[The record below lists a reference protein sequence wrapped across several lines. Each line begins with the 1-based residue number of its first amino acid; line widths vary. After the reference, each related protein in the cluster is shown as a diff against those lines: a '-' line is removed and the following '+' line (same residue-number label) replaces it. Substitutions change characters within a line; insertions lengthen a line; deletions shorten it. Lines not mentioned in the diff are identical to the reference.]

1 MMKNLKLLIPLILTI
16 AFVGCQSGENNSSAK
31 KAVSDQE
38 VAQAKSQLEELGI
51 EISDQS
57 LLEKAEKGETETVS
71 LLLKAGV
78 SPDVTDNNNNSP
90 LMLATNR
97 LNTETAIA
105 LIEAGADLNLSG
117 QRGRTALMQ
126 ATISGSIAVLNA
138 LIQGGADLNAKDN
151 KGNTALKLAKEF
163 PQAAKA
169 EKILIEAGAKK

>member
-1 MMKNLKLLIPLILTI
+1 MKNFKLLIPLIFII
-16 AFVGCQSGENNSSAK
+16 AFVVCQSGENKSPAT

-38 VAQAKSQLEELGI
+38 VAQAKEQLEELGI
-51 EISDQS
+51 ELSDQS
-57 LLEKAEKGETETVS
+57 LLEMAEKGETETVS

-78 SPDVTDNNNNSP
+78 SPDVTDNNNVCP
-90 LMLATNR
+90 LMLAAING
-97 LNTETAIA
+97 NTETAIV

-117 QRGRTALMQ
+117 QRGRTPLMA
-126 ATISGSIAVLNA
+126 ATVRGNMELLNA

-151 KGNTALKLAKEF
+151 KSNTALKLAKEF

>member
-1 MMKNLKLLIPLILTI
+1 MKNLKLLMPLILTI
-16 AFVGCQSGENNSSAK
+16 AFVVCQSGEDKSSAT

-38 VAQAKSQLEELGI
+38 VAQAKEQLQELGI
-51 EISDQS
+51 ELSDQS

-78 SPDVTDNNNNSP
+78 SPDVTDKNNNSP
-90 LMLATNR
+90 LMLATNWG
-97 LNTETAIA
+97 NTETAIV

-117 QRGRTALMQ
+117 QRGRTALMA
-126 ATISGSIAVLNA
+126 ATIRGSMELLNA

-151 KGNTALKLAKEF
+151 ESNTALKLAEEF
-163 PQAAKA
+163 SKPKA